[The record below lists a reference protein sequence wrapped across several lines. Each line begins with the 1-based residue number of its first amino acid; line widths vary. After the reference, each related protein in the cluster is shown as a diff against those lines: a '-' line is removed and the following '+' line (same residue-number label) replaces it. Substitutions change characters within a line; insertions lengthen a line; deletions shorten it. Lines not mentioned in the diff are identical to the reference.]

1 MQVFLRAI
9 FQWSQGNMDFSC
21 TWENSYSFGS
31 ALSHFIFIVQYHTK
45 QNGSLCFL
53 TREPK
58 IVPERPALTSTHVA
72 CNMYAVRTYFF
83 RLCWFT
89 HFYRHGMIPA
99 ICSVNSLT
107 LPNIIGVLLKNINVL
122 PTFKNMPSKH
132 CFLICPS
139 SGFGKHG

>member
-1 MQVFLRAI
+1 MRKQLQLWFCLKPFHFYCSIPHKTKWFTLFSHQRTKNSSRAP
-9 FQWSQGNMDFSC
+9 STD
-21 TWENSYSFGS
+21 
-31 ALSHFIFIVQYHTK
+31 
-45 QNGSLCFL
+45 
-53 TREPK
+53 
-58 IVPERPALTSTHVA
+58 STHVA

-122 PTFKNMPSKH
+122 PTFKNMSGEQ